1 MRESVTDVKASG
13 DAGFSLLELMI
24 AMTVT
29 LLMMTA
35 ASTLLSS
42 SVGTRARENRRSDAL
57 ADAQRALSI
66 MTREIANSGFGLS
79 NNGIVATD
87 ATANKIRIRAN
98 INNTNSTI
106 NDQDED
112 ITFIYQALPVAAI
125 VRFDRVTNTTA
136 VLANNISNFTL
147 TYRDAAGNSTNAAGN
162 PILPGVAERITI
174 DVTVDVGAPA
184 GQPPTQVRMMS
195 DVALRN
201 APLVLRRY

>member
-1 MRESVTDVKASG
+1 MKEVKIEAKAR
-13 DAGFSLLELMI
+13 DEAGFSLLELLI

-35 ASTLLSS
+35 ASTLLTS

-87 ATANKIRIRAN
+87 ATPTKIRIRAN
-98 INNTNSTI
+98 VNNTNSTI
-106 NDQDED
+106 SDQDED
-112 ITFIYQALPVAAI
+112 ITFIYQPLPVSAI
-125 VRFDRVTNTTA
+125 VRFDSVTGSRT
-136 VLANNISNFTL
+136 VLANNITNFTL
-147 TYRDAAGNSTNAAGN
+147 TYRDAAGNPVA
-162 PILPGVAERITI
+162 PGLAERITI
-174 DVTVDVGAPA
+174 DVTVNVGAPA

-201 APLVLRRY
+201 APLVLKRY

>member
-1 MRESVTDVKASG
+1 MRESVQSAKAKG
-13 DAGFSLLELMI
+13 EAGFSLLELLI

-35 ASTLLSS
+35 ASTLLTS
-42 SVGTRARENRRSDAL
+42 SVGTRTRENRRSDAL

-87 ATANKIRIRAN
+87 ATPTKIRIRAN
-98 INNTNSTI
+98 VNNTNSTI

-112 ITFIYQALPVAAI
+112 ITFIYQPLPVSAI
-125 VRFDRVTNTTA
+125 VRFDSVTGSRT
-136 VLANNISNFTL
+136 VLANNITNFTL
-147 TYRDAAGNSTNAAGN
+147 TYRDAAGN
-162 PILPGVAERITI
+162 PIAPGLAERITI
-174 DVTVDVGAPA
+174 DVTVNVGAPA

-201 APLVLRRY
+201 APLVLKRY

>member
-1 MRESVTDVKASG
+1 MRKSVTSAKASG
-13 DAGFSLLELMI
+13 DAGFSLLELLI

-35 ASTLLSS
+35 ASTLLTS
-42 SVGTRARENRRSDAL
+42 SVGTRARENKRSDAL

-87 ATANKIRIRAN
+87 ATAAKIRIRAN
-98 INNTNSTI
+98 INNTNATI

-112 ITFIYQALPVAAI
+112 ITFIYQPLPVAAI
-125 VRFDRVTNTTA
+125 VRFDGVTGSRT

-147 TYRDAAGNSTNAAGN
+147 TYRDATGN
-162 PILPGVAERITI
+162 PVTPSLAERITI

-201 APLVLRRY
+201 APLVLKRY